1 MKINLLLISWK
12 KPKFL
17 IHFFQCSLINSGSTL
32 PTHKEYLASNCLY
45 SITFSQDDISKIIQ
59 NLVSGK
65 AHGHDNISIRVLKI
79 CGSAIFLNNVLIQV
93 FSHLIGKRAILF
105 LFIKKVTKQTLK
117 NYCPVSLLPI
127 CGKILERLMF
137 NEMFKFY

>member
-17 IHFFQCSLINSGSTL
+17 IIFFQCSLINSGSTL
-32 PTHKEYLASNCLY
+32 PTHKQYLASNRLY

-79 CGSAIFLNNVLIQV
+79 CGFAIFVNNVLIQV
-93 FSHLIGKRAILF
+93 LSHLIGKRTILF
-105 LFIKKVTKQTLK
+105 LFIKKVTNKHWKIIVQ
-117 NYCPVSLLPI
+117 YRYSLFV
-127 CGKILERLMF
+127 E
-137 NEMFKFY
+137 KFLND